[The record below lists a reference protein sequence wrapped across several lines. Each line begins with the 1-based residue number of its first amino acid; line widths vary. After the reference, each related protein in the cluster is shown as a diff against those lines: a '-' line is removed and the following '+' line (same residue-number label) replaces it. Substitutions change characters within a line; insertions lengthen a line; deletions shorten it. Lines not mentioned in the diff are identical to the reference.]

1 MPTQH
6 ENDIDGS
13 DGKRAYRWVLLPTLR
28 SPEFNTKT
36 ISSGHM
42 RIILTADRSAMGK
55 WVAEAAATDLR
66 QAIEKNGRA
75 NLVVATGAS
84 QFEVLGELVQQEGI
98 DWSRVHGFHLDEYV
112 GISSDH
118 PASFCKYLQ
127 ERFVDHVPLASFEFL
142 RGDEEESATRKR
154 AGELLTASPIDVALV
169 GIGENGHLAFNDP
182 PADFDTEEPYLLVEL
197 DEPCRM
203 QQVGEGWFASLED
216 VPTHAIS
223 MSVRQILSAAK
234 IYCSVPDERKADAV
248 RASVE
253 DGISPDVPASILR
266 QHADT
271 TLIIDEA
278 AASRLSDAA
287 ASKLERVG

>member
-1 MPTQH
+1 M
-6 ENDIDGS
+6 
-13 DGKRAYRWVLLPTLR
+13 
-28 SPEFNTKT
+28 
-36 ISSGHM
+36 
-42 RIILTADRSAMGK
+42 
-55 WVAEAAATDLR
+55 
-66 QAIEKNGRA
+66 
-75 NLVVATGAS
+75 
-84 QFEVLGELVQQEGI
+84 
-98 DWSRVHGFHLDEYV
+98 
-112 GISSDH
+112 
-118 PASFCKYLQ
+118 
-127 ERFVDHVPLASFEFL
+127 
-142 RGDEEESATRKR
+142 
-154 AGELLTASPIDVALV
+154 ALV

-182 PADFDTEEPYLLVEL
+182 PADFDTDEPYLLVEL

-253 DGISPDVPASILR
+253 DEISPDVPASILR

-287 ASKLERVG
+287 TSKLERVG